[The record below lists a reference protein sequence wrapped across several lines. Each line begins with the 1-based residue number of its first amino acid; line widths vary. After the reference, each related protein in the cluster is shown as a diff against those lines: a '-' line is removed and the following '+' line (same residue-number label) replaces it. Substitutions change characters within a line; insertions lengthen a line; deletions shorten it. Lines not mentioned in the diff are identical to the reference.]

1 MGFKDYQ
8 MRHKK
13 AIERFIQ
20 LVFTIWTGLLL
31 LELGKPRKT
40 NRLKTVGEMVLDIR
54 ADVTIELIKYVA
66 EQLNLSIPDSSLLYV
81 LRNMGIKT

>member
-1 MGFKDYQ
+1 